1 MSKSRTAEARAVA
14 VTVVAATGAMMTGA
28 VVTTEA
34 MTVVMTEAMTEAMTV
49 VMTVTVVATDP
60 DPGVVDVMTA
70 AGSHLVD
77 LGVEADRPAIHEEN
91 CLMHCCIL
99 APMGLGTD
107 HKFSASKKRLTGH
120 GHAVGSR
127 PPMWLVCL
135 YLHPESLCHKDI

>member
-1 MSKSRTAEARAVA
+1 VSKSRTAEARAVA

-34 MTVVMTEAMTEAMTV
+34 MTVVMTEAMTV

-77 LGVEADRPAIHEEN
+77 LGVAADRPAIH
-91 CLMHCCIL
+91 
-99 APMGLGTD
+99 
-107 HKFSASKKRLTGH
+107 
-120 GHAVGSR
+120 
-127 PPMWLVCL
+127 
-135 YLHPESLCHKDI
+135 